1 LRVFRSLPNVFGLS
15 IGAGGRNRTD
25 TWFPKPDFESGK
37 YGPFNDLRFPAIT
50 KQSRNNRLKSSP
62 CILLRIWR
70 DFRLLLLIC
79 LHCVYMSLHQM
90 STSYAEITERVVRE
104 AEPPEKGQRFIRDTK
119 LSGFALR
126 ITDTGARAFI
136 VEARIKHGRPRRVTI
151 ARCDTMSVQDA
162 RREARKVLGGFAVGD
177 DPVTERQAE
186 KSRNVSL
193 VEAFEE
199 YLKARNDL
207 KASTLADYR
216 EAMNTSFSDW
226 QKKPVAAITET
237 MVARRHAERGKDSP
251 SRANHAMRL
260 LRAVINFA
268 MGRYR
273 DTEGAPVMTENPV
286 KRLSRERSWFR
297 VDRRRTVIK
306 SYQFGPW
313 YKSVAGLRALKSN
326 ADVDSIRD
334 YLLFLAFTGLRKE
347 EAAGLTWPN
356 VDFRDRTFTVLD
368 TKNHDPHVLPMS
380 DLLADLL
387 ARRKAAAL
395 ADAEYVFTGRS
406 GRLVDVRHWVLK
418 IAGES
423 GVPFTLHD
431 LRRTFITTAES
442 LDISTYA
449 LKRLLNHRAAH
460 SDVTAGYIVHDV
472 ERLRRPMQMITDK
485 LLEDANNGALE

>member
-1 LRVFRSLPNVFGLS
+1 M
-15 IGAGGRNRTD
+15 T
-25 TWFPKPDFESGK
+25 
-37 YGPFNDLRFPAIT
+37 
-50 KQSRNNRLKSSP
+50 
-62 CILLRIWR
+62 
-70 DFRLLLLIC
+70 
-79 LHCVYMSLHQM
+79 
-90 STSYAEITERVVRE
+90 TSYVEITERIVRE
-104 AEPPEKGQRFIRDTK
+104 ADPPESGQRFIRDTR

-126 ITDTGARAFI
+126 ITSAGAKAFI
-136 VEARIKHGRPRRVTI
+136 VEARIKHGRTRRVTV
-151 ARCDTMSVQDA
+151 ARCEVMSVQDA
-162 RREARKVLGGFAVGD
+162 RREARKILGNFAAGG
-177 DPVTERQAE
+177 DPVTEREAE
-186 KSRNVSL
+186 QCRRVTL
-193 VEAFEE
+193 AEAFEE
-199 YLKARNDL
+199 YIKARHDL

-216 EAMNTSFSDW
+216 EAMSTSFADW
-226 QKKPVAAITET
+226 QKKPLLAITEA

-273 DTEGAPVMTENPV
+273 DAEGKPIIMENPV

-313 YKSVAGLRALKSN
+313 FAAVNGLKALKSN

-347 EAAGLTWPN
+347 EAAGLTWAA
-356 VDFRDRTFTVLD
+356 VDFQDRTFTVLD
-368 TKNHDPHVLPMS
+368 TKNRDPHTLPFS
-380 DLLADLL
+380 DFLAELLE
-387 ARRKAAAL
+387 RRRATAAPQAAL
-395 ADAEYVFTGRS
+395 VFTGRH
-406 GRLVDVRHWVLK
+406 GRIVNVVHW
-418 IAGES
+418 IERITEES

-442 LDISTYA
+442 LDISAYA
-449 LKRLLNHRAAH
+449 LKRLLNHRAAQ

-485 LLEDANNGALE
+485 LLFDAAGECNGSR